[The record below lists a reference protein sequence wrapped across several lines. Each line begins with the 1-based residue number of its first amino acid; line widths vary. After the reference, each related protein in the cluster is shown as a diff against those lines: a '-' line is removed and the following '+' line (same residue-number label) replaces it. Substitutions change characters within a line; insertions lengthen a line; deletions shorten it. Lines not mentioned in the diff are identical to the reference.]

1 MALLEIRDLKVVFT
15 RRDKAPVHAVDGLN
29 LDVDRGQTVGLVGES
44 GCGKSVTSLAILGL
58 LPTRGVEV
66 SGTITF
72 DGEDLLTMSDTRR
85 REVRGRDIAMIFQ
98 DPMTSLNPVLRVGV
112 QLTETL
118 RRHRGMSTGEA
129 RVEAQRLLEQVG
141 IPAARQRLG
150 EFPHQLSG
158 GMRQRVL
165 IAIALACSPKMLI
178 ADEPTTALDV
188 TVQAQ
193 ILDLLR
199 THVADSATALVM
211 ITHDMGVVA
220 GICDE
225 VSVMY
230 AGRRIEAARCYP
242 LFEDPRH
249 WYTKGLLA
257 SAPTLERPRADRLS
271 PIPGSAQDRIPWAQG
286 CAFAP
291 RCPAVTADCLAGP
304 PPMVSVDDTHQHR
317 CVNPAQ
323 PHSGPAPADKELMSP

>member
-1 MALLEIRDLKVVFT
+1 MALLEIRDLSVVFT
-15 RRDKAPVHAVDGLN
+15 RRGKAPVRAVEGLN

-58 LPTRGVEV
+58 LARRGVDVE
-66 SGTITF
+66 GTITF
-72 DGEDLLTMSDTRR
+72 DGEDLLRMSDARR

-98 DPMTSLNPVLRVGV
+98 DPMTSLNPVLRVGA
-112 QLTETL
+112 QITETL

-129 RVEAQRLLEQVG
+129 RVQAQRLLEQVG
-141 IPAARQRLG
+141 IPSASQRLA

-165 IAIALACSPKMLI
+165 IAIALACQPKLLI

-199 THVADSATALVM
+199 THVAESDTALVM

-225 VSVMY
+225 VNVMY
-230 AGRRIEAARCYP
+230 AGRRVEAAPC
-242 LFEDPRH
+242 DPIFDSPHH

-257 SAPTLERPRADRLS
+257 SAPSLEQPRAERLS
-271 PIPGSAQDRIPWAQG
+271 PIPGNAHDRIPWEQG

-304 PPMVSVDDTHQHR
+304 PPMVRVDDIRHR
-317 CVNPAQ
+317 CVNPA
-323 PHSGPAPADKELMSP
+323 HADRSTATADKELMTS